1 MIDHLSMNGFFN
13 HSNLA
18 PFVLS
23 SSKDHTG
30 RNHGTIMIIILLIV
44 LFLGTRA
51 EIHAQTP
58 FYQGKTITVIAAAS
72 AGSAYDL
79 YARLMAQFMGKHI
92 PGNPNFIVQNMT
104 GAGSIIGAN
113 YLYNVSKPD
122 GLTIGAIQP
131 SIYFNQLMLQKEV
144 KYDWAKF
151 AWIGSS
157 DKSDYLL
164 YMRADLPYKT
174 LADVRKA
181 KEPPKCGSTGAGTSG
196 SYMPKL
202 LEEVLGTKFTIVAG
216 YQGGGEIDLAVE
228 RGELH
233 CRSFTIQAYHSREPY
248 HTWRKKSFARILMQT
263 GQSRDPRIA
272 DTPTLR
278 ELMDEY
284 KTPENDRR
292 LVPMVL
298 AANDFGRPIVAP
310 PGLVADRL
318 KVLREGFLNTMKDPD
333 LLAEAKRKNFDI
345 TPSSGEDLAALAKQV
360 MSQTPELIARA
371 KRLME
376 Q

>member
-1 MIDHLSMNGFFN
+1 
-13 HSNLA
+13 
-18 PFVLS
+18 
-23 SSKDHTG
+23 
-30 RNHGTIMIIILLIV
+30 LLPP
-44 LFLGTRA
+44 TA
-51 EIHAQTP
+51 WAQTP

-131 SIYFNQLMLQKEV
+131 SIYFNQLLKQKEV
-144 KYDWAKF
+144 RYDWAKF
-151 AWIGSS
+151 TWIGSS

-164 YMRADLPYKT
+164 YMRADLPYKS

-202 LEEVLGTKFTIVAG
+202 LEETLGTKFTIVAG

-233 CRSFTIQAYHSREPY
+233 CRAFTIQAYHSREPY
-248 HTWRKKSFARILMQT
+248 HTWRKKGFARILMQT
-263 GQSRDPRIA
+263 GQTRDPRLA
-272 DTPTLR
+272 DVPTLR
-278 ELMDEY
+278 ELMDEH
-284 KTPENDRR
+284 KTPESERR

-298 AANDFGRPIVAP
+298 AATDFGRPIVAP
-310 PGLVADRL
+310 PGIPADRMRILRAAFL
-318 KVLREGFLNTMKDPD
+318 KTMNDPD
-333 LLAEAKRKNFDI
+333 LLTEAKRKNLDI
-345 TPSSGEDLAALAKQV
+345 TPSTGEELEALAKQV
-360 MSQTPELIARA
+360 MAQTPEVVARV
-371 KRLME
+371 KTLMD

>member
-1 MIDHLSMNGFFN
+1 MSRGN
-13 HSNLA
+13 HRRRYAFELKDKA
-18 PFVLS
+18 FVKLP
-23 SSKDHTG
+23 
-30 RNHGTIMIIILLIV
+30 LLI
-44 LFLGTRA
+44 LTLILWTA
-51 EIHAQTP
+51 EAEAQSS

-131 SIYFNQLMLQKEV
+131 SIYFNQLMKQKEV
-144 KYDWAKF
+144 RYDWAKF

-202 LEEVLGTKFTIVAG
+202 LEETLGTKFTIVAG

-233 CRSFTIQAYHSREPY
+233 CRAFTIQAYHSREPY
-248 HTWRKKSFARILMQT
+248 YTWRKKNFARILMQT
-263 GQSRDPRIA
+263 GQTRDPRLA
-272 DTPTLR
+272 DVPTLR
-278 ELMDEY
+278 ELMDEH
-284 KTPENDRR
+284 KTPEADRR
-292 LVPMVL
+292 MVPMVL
-298 AANDFGRPIVAP
+298 AATDFGRPIVAP
-310 PGLVADRL
+310 PGTPTDRL
-318 KVLREGFLNTMKDPD
+318 KIFREAFLKTMKDPD

-345 TPSSGEDLAALAKQV
+345 TPSTGEELEALAKLV
-360 MSQTPELIARA
+360 MAQPPDVVERV
-371 KRLME
+371 KVLME

>member
-1 MIDHLSMNGFFN
+1 MKRHLFVLMWLFFTPPAWAQ
-13 HSNLA
+13 A
-18 PFVLS
+18 PFY
-23 SSKDHTG
+23 
-30 RNHGTIMIIILLIV
+30 
-44 LFLGTRA
+44 
-51 EIHAQTP
+51 E
-58 FYQGKTITVIAAAS
+58 GKTITVIAGVS

-92 PGNPNFIVQNMT
+92 AGNPSFVVQNMT

-113 YLYNVSKPD
+113 YVYNVSKPD

-131 SIYFNQLMLQKEV
+131 SIYFNQLMKQKEV
-144 KYDWAKF
+144 RYDWAKF
-151 AWIGSS
+151 GWIGSS

-202 LEEVLGTKFTIVAG
+202 LEETLGTKFAIVAG

-233 CRSFTIQAYHSREPY
+233 CRAFTIQAYHSREPY
-248 HTWRKKSFARILMQT
+248 FTWRKNGFARILMQT
-263 GQSRDPRIA
+263 GQTRDARLA
-272 DTPTLR
+272 DVPTLG
-278 ELMDEY
+278 ELMDQF
-284 KTPENDRR
+284 KTPDRERR
-292 LVPMVL
+292 LVPLVM
-298 AANDFGRPIVAP
+298 AATDFGRPIVAP
-310 PGLVADRL
+310 PGTPAERL
-318 KVLREGFLNTMKDPD
+318 KILREAFLKTMKDTE

-345 TPSSGEDLAALAKQV
+345 TPSTGEELESLAKLV
-360 MSQTPELIARA
+360 MNQPQEIVARV
-371 KRLME
+371 KVLME

>member
-1 MIDHLSMNGFFN
+1 MAKYLMT
-13 HSNLA
+13 LA
-18 PFVLS
+18 C
-23 SSKDHTG
+23 
-30 RNHGTIMIIILLIV
+30 I
-44 LFLGTRA
+44 FLTSGA
-51 EIHAQTP
+51 WAQSP

-92 PGNPNFIVQNMT
+92 PGNPSFIVQNMT

-113 YLYNVSKPD
+113 YIYNVSKPD

-131 SIYFNQLMLQKEV
+131 SIYFNQLMKQKEV
-144 KYDWAKF
+144 RYDWAKF

-164 YMRADLPYKT
+164 YMRADVPYKT

-202 LEEVLGTKFTIVAG
+202 LEETLGTKFAIVAG

-233 CRSFTIQAYHSREPY
+233 CRAFTIQAYHSREPY
-248 HTWRKKSFARILMQT
+248 HTWRKKNFARILMQT
-263 GQSRDPRIA
+263 GQTRDPRLA
-272 DTPTLR
+272 DVPTLR

-284 KTPENDRR
+284 KTPEADRK

-298 AANDFGRPIVAP
+298 AATDFGRPIVAP
-310 PGLVADRL
+310 PGIPAERL
-318 KVLREGFLNTMKDPD
+318 KILREAFFKTMNDPE

-345 TPSSGEDLAALAKQV
+345 TPSTGEELESLAKLV
-360 MSQTPELIARA
+360 MSQPPELVNRV
-371 KRLME
+371 KVLME

>member
-1 MIDHLSMNGFFN
+1 MKS
-13 HSNLA
+13 
-18 PFVLS
+18 P
-23 SSKDHTG
+23 
-30 RNHGTIMIIILLIV
+30 LLI
-44 LFLGTRA
+44 LTLILWTA
-51 EIHAQTP
+51 EAEAQSS

-104 GAGSIIGAN
+104 GAGSIICAN
-113 YLYNVSKPD
+113 YVYNVSKPD

-131 SIYFNQLMLQKEV
+131 SIYFNQLMKQKEV
-144 KYDWAKF
+144 RYDWAKF

-202 LEEVLGTKFTIVAG
+202 LEETLGTKFTIVAG

-233 CRSFTIQAYHSREPY
+233 CRAFTIQAYHSREPY
-248 HTWRKKSFARILMQT
+248 YTWRKKNFARILMQT
-263 GQSRDPRIA
+263 GQTRDPRLA
-272 DTPTLR
+272 DVPTLH
-278 ELMDEY
+278 ELMDEH
-284 KTPENDRR
+284 KTPEADRR
-292 LVPMVL
+292 MVPMVL
-298 AANDFGRPIVAP
+298 AATDFGRPIVAP
-310 PGLVADRL
+310 PGIPTDRL
-318 KVLREGFLNTMKDPD
+318 KIFREAFLKTMKDPE

-345 TPSSGEDLAALAKQV
+345 TPSTGEELEALAKLV
-360 MSQTPELIARA
+360 MAQPPDIVERV
-371 KRLME
+371 KVLME

>member
-1 MIDHLSMNGFFN
+1 MPCRNFRIIAATKYLLV
-13 HSNLA
+13 LA
-18 PFVLS
+18 CVFLT
-23 SSKDHTG
+23 TG
-30 RNHGTIMIIILLIV
+30 A
-44 LFLGTRA
+44 RA
-51 EIHAQTP
+51 QSP

-92 PGNPNFIVQNMT
+92 PGNPSFIVQNMT

-113 YLYNVSKPD
+113 YVYNVSKPD

-131 SIYFNQLMLQKEV
+131 SIYFNQLMKQKEV
-144 KYDWAKF
+144 RYDWARF

-202 LEEVLGTKFTIVAG
+202 LEETLGTKFTIVAG

-233 CRSFTIQAYHSREPY
+233 CRAFTIQAYHSREPY
-248 HTWRKKSFARILMQT
+248 HTWRKKNFARILMQT
-263 GQSRDPRIA
+263 GQSRDPRLA
-272 DTPTLR
+272 DVPTLR
-278 ELMDEY
+278 ELMDEH
-284 KTPENDRR
+284 KTPEADRK

-298 AANDFGRPIVAP
+298 AATDFGRPILAP
-310 PGLVADRL
+310 PGIPADRL
-318 KVLREGFLNTMKDPD
+318 KLLREAFLKTMKDPE

-345 TPSSGEDLAALAKQV
+345 TPSTGEELESLAKLV
-360 MSQTPELIARA
+360 MNQPPEIVNRV
-371 KRLME
+371 KVLME

>member
-1 MIDHLSMNGFFN
+1 MRRHLLV
-13 HSNLA
+13 LA
-18 PFVLS
+18 
-23 SSKDHTG
+23 
-30 RNHGTIMIIILLIV
+30 
-44 LFLGTRA
+44 LFLWTA
-51 EIHAQTP
+51 EAWAQNS
-58 FYQGKTITVIAAAS
+58 FYQGKTITVLAAAS

-92 PGNPNFIVQNMT
+92 PGNPGFVVQNMT

-113 YLYNVSKPD
+113 YLYNISKPD

-131 SIYFNQLMLQKEV
+131 SIYFNQLMKQKEV
-144 KYDWAKF
+144 RYDWAKF

-174 LADVRKA
+174 LADVRRA

-202 LEEVLGTKFTIVAG
+202 LEETLGTKFTIVAG

-233 CRSFTIQAYHSREPY
+233 CRAFTIQAYHSREPY
-248 HTWRKKSFARILMQT
+248 HTWRKKGFARILMQT
-263 GQSRDPRIA
+263 GKTRDSRLA
-272 DTPTLR
+272 DVPTLH
-278 ELMDEY
+278 ELMEEH
-284 KTPENDRR
+284 KTSEADRR

-298 AANDFGRPIVAP
+298 PATDFGSPIIAP
-310 PGLVADRL
+310 PGTPADRM
-318 KVLREGFLNTMKDPD
+318 KILREAFLKTMKDPD

-345 TPSSGEDLAALAKQV
+345 TPSTGEELEALARHV
-360 MSQTPELIARA
+360 MSQPQEIVERV
-371 KRLME
+371 KVLME

>member
-1 MIDHLSMNGFFN
+1 MKRHLFVLIWLFFTPPAWAQ
-13 HSNLA
+13 A
-18 PFVLS
+18 PFY
-23 SSKDHTG
+23 
-30 RNHGTIMIIILLIV
+30 
-44 LFLGTRA
+44 
-51 EIHAQTP
+51 E
-58 FYQGKTITVIAAAS
+58 GKTITVIAGVS

-92 PGNPNFIVQNMT
+92 AGNPSFVVQNMT

-113 YLYNVSKPD
+113 YVYNVSKPD

-131 SIYFNQLMLQKEV
+131 SIYFNQLMKQKEV
-144 KYDWAKF
+144 RYDWAKF
-151 AWIGSS
+151 GWIGSS

-202 LEEVLGTKFTIVAG
+202 LEETLGTKFAIVAG

-233 CRSFTIQAYHSREPY
+233 CRAFTVQAYHSREPY
-248 HTWRKKSFARILMQT
+248 FTWRKNGFARILMQT
-263 GQSRDPRIA
+263 GQTRDARLA
-272 DTPTLR
+272 DVPTLG
-278 ELMDEY
+278 ELMDQF
-284 KTPENDRR
+284 KTPDRERR
-292 LVPMVL
+292 LVPLVM
-298 AANDFGRPIVAP
+298 AATDFGRPIVAP
-310 PGLVADRL
+310 PGTPAERL
-318 KVLREGFLNTMKDPD
+318 KILREAFLKTMKDPE

-345 TPSSGEDLAALAKQV
+345 TPSTGEELESLAKLV
-360 MSQTPELIARA
+360 MNQPQEIVARV
-371 KRLME
+371 KILME

>member
-1 MIDHLSMNGFFN
+1 MKRHLFVLIWLFFTPPAWAQ
-13 HSNLA
+13 A
-18 PFVLS
+18 PFY
-23 SSKDHTG
+23 
-30 RNHGTIMIIILLIV
+30 
-44 LFLGTRA
+44 
-51 EIHAQTP
+51 E
-58 FYQGKTITVIAAAS
+58 GKTITVIAGVS

-92 PGNPNFIVQNMT
+92 AGNPGFVVQNMT

-113 YLYNVSKPD
+113 YVYNVSKPD

-131 SIYFNQLMLQKEV
+131 SIYFNQLMKQKEV
-144 KYDWAKF
+144 RYDWAKF
-151 AWIGSS
+151 GWIGSS

-202 LEEVLGTKFTIVAG
+202 LEETLGTKFAIVAG

-233 CRSFTIQAYHSREPY
+233 CRAFTVQAYHSREPY
-248 HTWRKKSFARILMQT
+248 FTWRKNGFARILMQT
-263 GQSRDPRIA
+263 GQTRDARLA
-272 DTPTLR
+272 DVPTLG
-278 ELMDEY
+278 ELMDQF
-284 KTPENDRR
+284 KTPDRERR
-292 LVPMVL
+292 LVPLVM
-298 AANDFGRPIVAP
+298 AATDFGRPIVAP
-310 PGLVADRL
+310 PGTPAERL
-318 KVLREGFLNTMKDPD
+318 KILREAFLKTMKDPE

-345 TPSSGEDLAALAKQV
+345 TPSTGEELESLAKLV
-360 MSQTPELIARA
+360 MNQPQEIVARV
-371 KRLME
+371 KILME

>member
-1 MIDHLSMNGFFN
+1 MKRHLFILMWLFFTPPAWAQ
-13 HSNLA
+13 A
-18 PFVLS
+18 PFY
-23 SSKDHTG
+23 
-30 RNHGTIMIIILLIV
+30 
-44 LFLGTRA
+44 
-51 EIHAQTP
+51 E
-58 FYQGKTITVIAAAS
+58 GKTITVIAGVS

-92 PGNPNFIVQNMT
+92 AGNPGFVVQNMT

-113 YLYNVSKPD
+113 YVYNVSKPD

-131 SIYFNQLMLQKEV
+131 SIYFNQLMKQKEV
-144 KYDWAKF
+144 RYDWAKF
-151 AWIGSS
+151 GWIGSS

-181 KEPPKCGSTGAGTSG
+181 KEPPKCGSTGAGTFG

-202 LEEVLGTKFTIVAG
+202 LEETLGTKFAIVAG

-233 CRSFTIQAYHSREPY
+233 CRAFTVQAYHSREPY
-248 HTWRKKSFARILMQT
+248 FTWRKNGFARILMQT
-263 GQSRDPRIA
+263 GQTRDARLA
-272 DTPTLR
+272 DVPTLG
-278 ELMDEY
+278 ELMDQF
-284 KTPENDRR
+284 KTPDRERR
-292 LVPMVL
+292 LVPLVM
-298 AANDFGRPIVAP
+298 AATDFGRPIVAP
-310 PGLVADRL
+310 PGTPAERL
-318 KVLREGFLNTMKDPD
+318 KILREAFLKTMKDPE

-345 TPSSGEDLAALAKQV
+345 TPSTGEELESLAKLV
-360 MSQTPELIARA
+360 MNQPQEIVARV
-371 KRLME
+371 KILME